1 MSEILKV
8 NTKTKITNLVDAQR
22 AIKELQEIINK
33 LITKVD
39 SPAEK
44 ELKESDG
51 ASGDIRI
58 TRNVDKTYNFAV
70 RTDEG
75 WKTPVIGDNAIA
87 FKDMPKVNDK
97 IDKKSIDEIE
107 TNDTSTGATDAKK
120 TIYDEKNDKFVL
132 ARPDWD
138 SGWIYFSKDAAQHG
152 DALFGIEHG
161 LNVLP
166 TLYIVYYAPN
176 QPGSGTLGDSVDSSE
191 ITWFSPI
198 KNGLGHLYNN
208 GMVSKC
214 TSTHIYLYAANDN
227 SMAAGTWAATNEDQS
242 YDDGSI
248 KVLMWK

>member
-1 MSEILKV
+1 MSSDLKV
-8 NTKTKITNLVDAQR
+8 NTKTKIGNFVDVQR
-22 AIKELQEIINK
+22 SLQELQKNFNILVE
-33 LITKVD
+33 KVA

-44 ELKESDG
+44 EIGESEG
-51 ASGDIRI
+51 ITGDIQI
-58 TRNVDKTYNFAV
+58 SRNKDDSYTFEV
-70 RTDEG
+70 RTEDG
-75 WKTPVIGDNAIA
+75 WKTPVIGDSLIKFKGKPKTFSKDKKEAIE
-87 FKDMPKVNDK
+87 DIEVND
-97 IDKKSIDEIE
+97 
-107 TNDTSTGATDAKK
+107 TTTGDSKANK

-138 SGWIYFSKDAAQHG
+138 SGWVYFSKAAAQHN

-227 SMAAGTWAATNEDQS
+227 SMAAGSWAATNQDQS

>member
-1 MSEILKV
+1 MSGILKV

-132 ARPDWD
+132 PRADYESSWL
-138 SGWIYFSKDAAQHG
+138 AANQETTVTISHNLDL
-152 DALFGIEHG
+152 DALPSLIQVYLSNSSNPVVGTDFI
-161 LNVLP
+161 VP
-166 TLYIVYYAPN
+166 TYGMMNENWGYV
-176 QPGSGTLGDSVDSSE
+176 VK
-191 ITWFSPI
+191 I
-198 KNGLGHLYNN
+198 KDKDTILILIG
-208 GMVSKC
+208 
-214 TSTHIYLYAANDN
+214 
-227 SMAAGTWAATNEDQS
+227 
-242 YDDGSI
+242 DDGGLYHPGDNYFGSVGDTVGENIASFANGYI
-248 KVLMWK
+248 KIFIWK